1 MLDKRAKCEVTKQE
15 LAQILQHEIRID
27 PHIRIQALDLVIS
40 ESLRY
45 QTFMNIFVPKSQK
58 VQAELQKK
66 PYKNL
71 NGTLEYSEC
80 FDGLT

>member
-1 MLDKRAKCEVTKQE
+1 M
-15 LAQILQHEIRID
+15 RID
-27 PHIRIQALDLVIS
+27 PHIRIQALDLVIP
-40 ESLRY
+40 ENLRY

-71 NGTLEYSEC
+71 NGTLEYTEC
-80 FDGLT
+80 FDGLTQELYQAAWEQLL